1 MSLDER
7 QEELDERVDE
17 FIKSLGNTLR
27 FRIEGAS
34 YSFEQRVTDEVPR
47 RMSLRLALEGDV
59 LLPDKTSLKEVS
71 WSLDLVENPTSTILE
86 SDGTT
91 AKRIG
96 QLSHHEAR
104 YDYAYDWPEG
114 CSLEVVLRPD
124 KFSFLLECMRSGRP
138 PTTLFVKVHGME
150 YGGQPDGSVTK
161 WDKAEVEAPAIS
173 EITFRGPF
181 FGRQEGDSEDD
192 SVDDLDYENRVAHIP
207 ASCADIESL
216 HADIESLQ
224 KVVSKSFD
232 ALTKTIWNVFWAAVL
247 ITALLSWLAR
257 NG

>member
-96 QLSHHEAR
+96 QLSHYEAR
-104 YDYAYDWPEG
+104 RSTGYEDDEVEACG
-114 CSLEVVLRPD
+114 LEVVLRPD

-161 WDKAEVEAPAIS
+161 WDKAEVEDPDIS
-173 EITFRGPF
+173 QISFRGPF

-192 SVDDLDYENRVAHIP
+192 SVDDLDYENRIAHIP
-207 ASCADIESL
+207 ASC
-216 HADIESLQ
+216 ADIESLQ

-232 ALTKTIWNVFWAAVL
+232 ALTKTIWNVFWAAV
-247 ITALLSWLAR
+247 IVAALLSWLAR